1 MYSFILFL
9 HVIIC
14 MVLLTLVLLQRSKSS
29 DIGSSF
35 GAGASTTMF
44 GSAGS
49 TSFLVK
55 LTAIFAILFFST
67 SLTLGALSTHVV
79 VKTQTTS
86 DVVLAAAQQ
95 TKITAPATPTLPQGP
110 MPTKS

>member
-1 MYSFILFL
+1 MYNFILFL

-14 MVLLTLVLLQRSKSS
+14 VVLLVLVLLQRSKSS

-44 GSAGS
+44 GAAGS

-55 LTAIFAILFFST
+55 LTGIFALLFFGT
-67 SLTLGALSTHVV
+67 SLALGILSTHL
-79 VKTQTTS
+79 VKKIDSNHDAILT
-86 DVVLAAAQQ
+86 AAVQ
-95 TKITAPATPTLPQGP
+95 TKITVPPAGP
-110 MPTKS
+110 MPTPEIPNK

>member
-14 MVLLTLVLLQRSKSS
+14 MVLLTLVLLQRSKAS

-44 GSAGS
+44 GASGA

-55 LTAIFAILFFST
+55 LTAVFAILFFGT
-67 SLTLGALSTHVV
+67 SLTLGAMSTHVV
-79 VKTQTTS
+79 AKTQTAS
-86 DVVLAAAQQ
+86 DIIFAAAQNA
-95 TKITAPATPTLPQGP
+95 KPAAPVLPQGP
-110 MPTKS
+110 APKS